1 MLIPIGLLST
11 VLSMLASAAV
21 YLTGMVF
28 LTELRAQNVSDGLAL
43 ASEMGF
49 EPADYLKLVQ
59 LGQAKIVSTKVEKI
73 AETTTS
79 EVCLAT
85 PGGHKVCAHSSA
97 RSD

>member
-1 MLIPIGLLST
+1 
-11 VLSMLASAAV
+11 MLASVAV
-21 YLTGMVF
+21 YLAGMVF

-49 EPADYLKLVQ
+49 EADDYLKLIQ
-59 LGQAKIVSTKVEKI
+59 LGKAKLVSTKVEKL
-73 AETTTS
+73 AETTTA

-97 RSD
+97 RTD